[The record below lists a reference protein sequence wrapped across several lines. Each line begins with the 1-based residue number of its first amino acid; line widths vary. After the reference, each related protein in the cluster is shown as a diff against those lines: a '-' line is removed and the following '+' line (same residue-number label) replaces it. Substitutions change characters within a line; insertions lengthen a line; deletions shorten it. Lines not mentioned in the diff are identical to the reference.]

1 MTVVRKIFY
10 VSRGRAVRSQ
20 KIFAVT
26 SRMFA
31 SGKFSHLRDSKREW
45 QLPYRQEMAWGEEW

>member
-1 MTVVRKIFY
+1 MMEEELGKEKSFSTSMTVVRKIFY

-31 SGKFSHLRDSKREW
+31 SGKFSHLRDSQRE
-45 QLPYRQEMAWGEEW
+45 